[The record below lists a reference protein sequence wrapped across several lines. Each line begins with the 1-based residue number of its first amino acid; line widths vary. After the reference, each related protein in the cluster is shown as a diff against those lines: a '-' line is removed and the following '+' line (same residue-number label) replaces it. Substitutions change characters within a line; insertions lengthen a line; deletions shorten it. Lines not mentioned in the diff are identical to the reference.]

1 MSTIAL
7 NTASTGLNAL
17 STALDVTANNLAN
30 VNTTAFKASR
40 TNFEDLFYLERSQPG
55 IGDQNG
61 NANPTG
67 LQIGLGVSVSGTSL
81 DVSQG
86 SLEPTSDNFDLAIMG
101 DGWFQVNIDSQNV
114 SPDGYGYTRA
124 GDFTRN
130 QDGEWVMSNSEGY
143 LLVPN
148 FPIPSGATD
157 LSVDE
162 FGWVRY
168 DYEGTPEEDG
178 PITLARFINPA
189 GLKAIGG
196 NIYVPTDA
204 SGQAEVGEA
213 NKNGYGA
220 IKQFHL
226 ETSNAEPVTELVT
239 LIKTQRAFE
248 MNSQVIQAANET
260 LQEIVNLRRF

>member
-17 STALDVTANNLAN
+17 STSLDVTANNLAN
-30 VNTTAFKASR
+30 VNTTAFKGSR
-40 TNFEDLFYLERSQPG
+40 TNFEDLFYLERAQPG
-55 IGDQNG
+55 IEDQFG
-61 NANPTG
+61 NSNPTG

-86 SLEPTSDNFDLAIMG
+86 SFEPTSDRYDLAIEG
-101 DGWFQVNIDSQNV
+101 DGWFQVEIS
-114 SPDGYGYTRA
+114 DGISSDGFGYTRA

-130 QDGEWVMSNSEGY
+130 SNGEWVMSNSEGNI
-143 LLVPN
+143 LIPN
-148 FPIPSGATD
+148 ITIPSDATN
-157 LSVDE
+157 LTVDDW
-162 FGWVRY
+162 GNVRY
-168 DYEGTPEEDG
+168 DQGGSTENAGQ
-178 PITLARFINPA
+178 ITLARFINPA
-189 GLKAIGG
+189 GLEAIGSK
-196 NIYVPTDA
+196 IYVPTEA
-204 SGQAEVGEA
+204 SGESEIGEA
-213 NKNGYGA
+213 NQDGYGA

-226 ETSNAEPVTELVT
+226 ETSNVEPVTELVT

>member
-1 MSTIAL
+1 MSSIAL

-40 TNFEDLFYLERSQPG
+40 TNFEDLFYLEQAQPG
-55 IGDQNG
+55 IEDQYG
-61 NANPTG
+61 NATPTG
-67 LQIGLGVSVSGTSL
+67 QQVGLGVSVSGTSL

-86 SLEPTSDNFDLAIMG
+86 SLQPSSDPFDLAILG
-101 DGWFQVNIDSQNV
+101 DGWFQVEISPGM

-130 QDGEWVMSNSEGY
+130 NDGEWVMSNSEGFR
-143 LLVPN
+143 LAEN
-148 FPIPSGATD
+148 FAIPSDATNLTIDEWGYVQYQQGGATN
-157 LSVDE
+157 VAGQIE
-162 FGWVRY
+162 
-168 DYEGTPEEDG
+168 
-178 PITLARFINPA
+178 LARFINPA
-189 GLKAIGG
+189 GLQAIGS
-196 NIYVPTDA
+196 NVYVPTEA
-204 SGQAEVGEA
+204 SGEAEVGEA
-213 NKNGYGA
+213 GQDGYGS
-220 IKQFHL
+220 IKQYYL
-226 ETSNAEPVTELVT
+226 EASNAEPVTELVT

>member
-7 NTASTGLNAL
+7 NTAATGLNAL

-30 VNTTAFKASR
+30 VNTVAFKSSR
-40 TNFEDLFYLERSQPG
+40 TNFEDLFYLDRAQPG
-55 IGDQNG
+55 IQDQYG

-67 LQIGLGVSVSGTSL
+67 LQIGLGVAVSGTSL

-86 SLEPTSDNFDLAIMG
+86 SLEPTSDAFDLAILG
-101 DGWFQVNIDSQNV
+101 DGWFQVQISPGV

-130 QDGEWVMSNSEGY
+130 RDGEWVMSNSEGY
-143 LLVPN
+143 LLIPN
-148 FPIPSGATD
+148 IAIPSDATN
-157 LSVDE
+157 LTVDE
-162 FGWVRY
+162 WGNVQ
-168 DYEGTPEEDG
+168 YEEGGSPENAG
-178 PITLARFINPA
+178 QITLARFINPA
-189 GLKAIGG
+189 GLKAIGS
-196 NIYVPTDA
+196 NIFIPTDA
-204 SGQAEVGEA
+204 SGESEIGEA
-213 NKNGYGA
+213 NQNGYGA